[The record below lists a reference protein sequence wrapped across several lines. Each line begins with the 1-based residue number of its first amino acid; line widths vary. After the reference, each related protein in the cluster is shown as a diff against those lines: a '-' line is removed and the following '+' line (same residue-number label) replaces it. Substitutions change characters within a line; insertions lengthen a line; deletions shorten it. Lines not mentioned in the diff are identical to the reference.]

1 MSLVDLNK
9 SVLIATRTGKVILG
23 SEKTIEAVKSGREKL
38 VIVSSNCP
46 KERREKIANYAKLSG
61 LRIYTYPG
69 SSIDLG
75 EACGKPFAVAAMV
88 IREPGDSDILRLV
101 GEEKGG

>member
-1 MSLVDLNK
+1 M
-9 SVLIATRTGKVILG
+9 IAVRTGRVILG
-23 SEKTIEAVKSGREKL
+23 SKESIKAIKSGRGRL

-46 KERREKIANYAKLSG
+46 IETMEDIAGSAKLSSMTV
-61 LRIYTYPG
+61 YAYPG
-69 SSIDLG
+69 SAIDLG

-101 GEEKGG
+101 GEGTGG